1 MIASTFKLDAWYG
14 TIQIS
19 KAPFGDEN
27 AISEMI
33 ESNTAHA
40 GMLSLGLY
48 TARVYVAYQQ
58 TTVIAL
64 AGPGGKTDPRSRGF
78 SALNYVGADQLEPAH
93 TNRARVAK
101 WADLKVERKLW
112 RRDGSG
118 SRDSRFESPP
128 VRRVESTILTR
139 SPVDEEARDAA
150 RARRVSVPAPLPP
163 SGNRRVSAA
172 SLAEQLAS
180 AKGELRSRV
189 SAHAKLADEA
199 SQLRSDLAK
208 CRGHQIK
215 MALEMSALETELTA
229 TKEGIDLEVSE
240 RVKGLIGRAA
250 AAASRTTEALRK
262 QLGELEAEVERLRP
276 YETFLNRFK
285 PVDVESIT
293 GWEAATEKAEAGAHH
308 YRYNNLGNGKGVWR
322 FKEKQV

>member
-1 MIASTFKLDAWYG
+1 
-14 TIQIS
+14 
-19 KAPFGDEN
+19 
-27 AISEMI
+27 
-33 ESNTAHA
+33 
-40 GMLSLGLY
+40 MLSLGLY
-48 TARVYVAYQQ
+48 TARVDDAQIR
-58 TTVIAL
+58 VIAL

-78 SALNYVGADQLEPAH
+78 SALDYVGADQLEPAH

-101 WADLKVERKLW
+101 WADLKVERKLR

-128 VRRVESTILTR
+128 VRRVDSTIVTR

-180 AKGELRSRV
+180 AKGELRNRV

-229 TKEGIDLEVSE
+229 TKEGIDSRSLGESE
-240 RVKGLIGRAA
+240 RLDWPRGGGSEQDDRGLAETARRAG
-250 AAASRTTEALRK
+250 S
-262 QLGELEAEVERLRP
+262 
-276 YETFLNRFK
+276 
-285 PVDVESIT
+285 
-293 GWEAATEKAEAGAHH
+293 
-308 YRYNNLGNGKGVWR
+308 
-322 FKEKQV
+322 